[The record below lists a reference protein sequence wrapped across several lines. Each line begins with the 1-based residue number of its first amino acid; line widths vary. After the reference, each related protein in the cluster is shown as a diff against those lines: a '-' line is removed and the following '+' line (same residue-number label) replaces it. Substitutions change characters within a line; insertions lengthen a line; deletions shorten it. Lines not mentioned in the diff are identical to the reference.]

1 MVYEARYLGRNC
13 ELKTR
18 LGDIV
23 SHLRHLSHL
32 SQDKTKLLFSF
43 FLILFNYAI
52 QGKFITWL
60 VNSALNCTWKPIS
73 HSSLRDSCD
82 IGFRVQFNAEFPRQV
97 MNFPIVFLVVYKHSV
112 NIFFL
117 KLAWGEGF
125 VNKINSE
132 NHFKYNWMKTIIQL
146 IKQFFQQFFYTD
158 FSNSKQWIKSQHSFC
173 GCCAQAGIKVWDLRP
188 SKKL

>member
-1 MVYEARYLGRNC
+1 MVYEARYLARNC

-52 QGKFITWL
+52 QGKFISWL

-82 IGFRVQFNAEFPRQV
+82 MGFCVQFNAEFPHQV
-97 MNFPIVFLVVYKHSV
+97 MNFPIIFDRIRLTFSV
-112 NIFFL
+112 ATGTKSTNAI
-117 KLAWGEGF
+117 
-125 VNKINSE
+125 
-132 NHFKYNWMKTIIQL
+132 KYSLGIQL
-146 IKQFFQQFFYTD
+146 FPQLTSQSLSDRKSCGNTRLWLMFPQH
-158 FSNSKQWIKSQHSFC
+158 FSFSQTFTRVC
-173 GCCAQAGIKVWDLRP
+173 ITQ
-188 SKKL
+188 